1 MDASA
6 LYQVVVRIRSLQSLK
21 RNLKGQNGKE
31 ETVMEDSNDQQN
43 EVVEYLVMQKMMLNG
58 DESSWKIWGMTEETR
73 PREVWYGGRWKSKA
87 GSPAIAK

>member
-31 ETVMEDSNDQQN
+31 ETVMEDSDDQQN

-58 DESSWKIWGMTEETR
+58 DESSWKIWGMTETR